1 MPPSPD
7 LVEEFAD
14 HVASMRFEA
23 LPADAVEAAK
33 KSILDTVGVILAAS
47 GLEPAA
53 LPAVQLAIDSGGQPE
68 STLLGFGSLVSA
80 PMAAFGNGALAHCL
94 DFDDQTPWG
103 QHSSSTIVPAVLAV
117 AECYPQITGREMIA
131 AVAVGQDLFAR
142 LRCHV
147 GWRKDWNLSTVLGV
161 YAGAAAVARLLG
173 LSATQTRTAFTLA
186 SMQSSGVMEVV
197 AGTGSNVR
205 AIYAAFPAQSAVLS
219 GYLARSPLLTPVEA
233 LFEGPHG
240 VMHTYFDGSYDR
252 AAIVR
257 ALGTEFLGSRTL
269 FKPWPAVGTS
279 HSHVHAVV
287 QIMKAHELG
296 HEEIDVI
303 TAFVGDYHDLMC
315 RPLEERRAPRTMV
328 DAKFSLPYLL
338 AVAAVKGTVGV
349 ADFSPAAITDPR
361 VLAVARKVVPV
372 ADADLDWTLELPPG
386 RVEIRTIDGGAFA
399 ASGARAPGGPDAPLG
414 WSELSDKFSD
424 CARAAKVAP
433 SSAAVE
439 EVIGMAMALEGVSCA
454 RDLVQPLS
462 LPSE

>member
-7 LVEEFAD
+7 LVGEFAD
-14 HVASMRFEA
+14 HVASARFEA

-33 KSILDTVGVILAAS
+33 KSILDTMGVILAAS

-53 LPAVQLAIDSGGQPE
+53 LPAVQLALDSGGQPV
-68 STLLGFGSLVSA
+68 STLLGFDSRVSA
-80 PMAAFGNGALAHCL
+80 PAAAFGNGALAHCL

-117 AECYPQITGREMIA
+117 AESHPAITGRDLIA

-147 GWRKDWNLSTVLGV
+147 GWRKDWNLTTVLGV
-161 YAGAAAVARLLG
+161 YAGAAAVAHLLRL
-173 LSATQTRTAFTLA
+173 SPTQTRTAFALA
-186 SMQSSGVMEVV
+186 SMQSGGVMEVV

-205 AIYAAFPAQSAVLS
+205 AIYAAFPAQGAVVS
-219 GYLARSPLLTPVEA
+219 GYLARSQHLTPVEA

-240 VMHTYFDGSYDR
+240 VMQTYFAGSYDR
-252 AAIVR
+252 AALVS
-257 ALGTEFLGSRTL
+257 ALGTEFLGSQTL
-269 FKPWPAVGTS
+269 FKPWPSVGTS

-287 QIMKAHELG
+287 QIMKTHELG
-296 HEEIDVI
+296 HEEIAEI

-328 DAKFSLPYLL
+328 DAKFSLPYLI

-349 ADFSPAAITDPR
+349 ADFSPTAITDPR

-372 ADADLDWTLELPPG
+372 ADPDLNWTLELPPG
-386 RVEIRTIDGGAFA
+386 RIEIRTTDGRVFA
-399 ASGARAPGGPDAPLG
+399 ESGAGVPGGPEAPLG
-414 WSELSDKFSD
+414 WSELSDKFCD
-424 CARAAKVAP
+424 CAHAAKVAP
-433 SSAAVE
+433 ASAALE
-439 EVIGMAMALEGVSCA
+439 EVIDMAMALEEVA
-454 RDLVQPLS
+454 RAGDLVRPLS
-462 LPSE
+462 RSSE